1 MVFGTV
7 KESPLSEVPSLVSES
22 DQPEYIGV
30 KTGLLGT
37 RSTLILFQMATV
49 QDSRQA
55 IVVATDKDTAKN
67 GPSFDDAC
75 EITPEF
81 ENEVYSYYGLQQ
93 TADTGSYRS
102 YRSYDPPE
110 ATETTGVAGR
120 TDVSGEEARA
130 GQEEENPTKQPDHV
144 TVTDAAVS
152 ISAGRYPLR
161 APALGE
167 AHMPWDS

>member
-1 MVFGTV
+1 
-7 KESPLSEVPSLVSES
+7 
-22 DQPEYIGV
+22 
-30 KTGLLGT
+30 
-37 RSTLILFQMATV
+37 MARAV
-49 QDSRQA
+49 E
-55 IVVATDKDTAKN
+55 N

-144 TVTDAAVS
+144 TVRTLRLAS
-152 ISAGRYPLR
+152 PLVGTPYVR
-161 APALGE
+161 LRLKRLICLGT
-167 AHMPWDS
+167 PRQS